1 MKRFVLNNTSGVR
14 DPDAILMGSATSDT
28 GCPGSCDPK
37 ACRST
42 TGAITMGM
50 GTEMATVGLEMAT
63 VGLEMA
69 TVGLGVG
76 MTTAGISSVL
86 LPFNA

>member
-1 MKRFVLNNTSGVR
+1 MKRFILNNTSGVR

-63 VGLEMA
+63 VGL
-69 TVGLGVG
+69 GVG